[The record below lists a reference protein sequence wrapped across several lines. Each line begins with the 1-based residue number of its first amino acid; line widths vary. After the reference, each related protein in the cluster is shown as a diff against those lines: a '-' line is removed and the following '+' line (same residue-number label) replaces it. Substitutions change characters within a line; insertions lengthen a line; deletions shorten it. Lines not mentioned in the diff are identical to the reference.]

1 LLFHQGRYFEA
12 RRLCVAAA
20 AFFDQSALSGKAVL
34 AHLLLAR
41 IALQVGDSAEA
52 QKETNESLARLA
64 GLQTP
69 VLAYQARLL
78 EGQIAQARHDRPAAH
93 QAYLEARKALEA
105 LRSRLQGEELKISFV
120 KNRMQVYEALV
131 DLYIAGDR
139 TETSTEEALA
149 CMEAAKSR
157 SMIEMIFQSGQSL
170 PLGEAGQSDLVR
182 RIRDLREELNWYYH
196 RIELEQLRPEEKS
209 HQRLESLQEKA
220 QLQEKELMRTLRE
233 LPAHERENATLEAPA
248 DFSLA
253 KLQAHLPPDTMLVE
267 YFSAGERLVAA
278 VITRKEIQILPV
290 TVLSR
295 VAHFLQL
302 LRFQLS
308 KFRMGKEYVRRFA
321 EPLLRATQSHLETLY
336 SELIAPLRPFFEG
349 RHLIVVPH
357 GLLHFLPFHALRNG
371 EQYLGDAFT
380 VSYAP
385 SATV

>member
-1 LLFHQGRYFEA
+1 KLGMGYEAAKTLANEATAYGQQGKTVQALERFAKARDMFGREKNLVWPWLIDLYQALLLFHQGRYFEA

-52 QKETNESLARLA
+52 QKETNESLARL
-64 GLQTP
+64 
-69 VLAYQARLL
+69 
-78 EGQIAQARHDRPAAH
+78 
-93 QAYLEARKALEA
+93 
-105 LRSRLQGEELKISFV
+105 
-120 KNRMQVYEALV
+120 
-131 DLYIAGDR
+131 
-139 TETSTEEALA
+139 
-149 CMEAAKSR
+149 EAAKSR
-157 SMIEMIFQSGQSL
+157 SVMEMIFQSGQRL

-253 KLQAHLPPDTMLVE
+253 KLQGYLPQDAMLVE

-308 KFRMGKEYVRRFA
+308 KFRM
-321 EPLLRATQSHLETLY
+321 
-336 SELIAPLRPFFEG
+336 
-349 RHLIVVPH
+349 
-357 GLLHFLPFHALRNG
+357 
-371 EQYLGDAFT
+371 
-380 VSYAP
+380 
-385 SATV
+385 